1 MIKKAIIFLY
11 SIFISI
17 SIYSQRTEIISAE
30 YNWDNGPSIPL
41 IAFDGNFN
49 SSVEDIISSSS
60 LTFPSGGAHVFNI
73 RVQNEDGDWSPYF
86 KRVINFPV
94 TNYTRDINITMLEYF
109 WDTDPGEGSGTPLLA
124 FDGAYDQALEYATS
138 NSIAALNGPHV
149 LNIRAKDINGNW
161 SPTFK
166 RVVVFEDQQLVRDF
180 KIISAEYNWDN
191 GPSIPLIA
199 FDGNFNSS
207 VEDIISSSS
216 F

>member
-73 RVQNEDGDWSPYF
+73 RVQNEDGDWVHIL
-86 KRVINFPV
+86 K
-94 TNYTRDINITMLEYF
+94 E
-109 WDTDPGEGSGTPLLA
+109 
-124 FDGAYDQALEYATS
+124 
-138 NSIAALNGPHV
+138 
-149 LNIRAKDINGNW
+149 
-161 SPTFK
+161 
-166 RVVVFEDQQLVRDF
+166 
-180 KIISAEYNWDN
+180 
-191 GPSIPLIA
+191 
-199 FDGNFNSS
+199 
-207 VEDIISSSS
+207 
-216 F
+216 